1 MRLLN
6 ELFENPSFQIDEDSL
21 GYLVRDII
29 NMNWWNTAGVLTGYA
44 RNKRMQ
50 RPFTEEQ
57 KRIAV
62 QLKEYYRHN
71 KISICD
77 EDTFRREIKQY
88 IAGTRT
94 KMDQLSSWSMR
105 SRANPSQYFHR
116 PDGTMTWVDC
126 TSRATYAAKYVYQ
139 NGFID
144 WDGVCRVKG
153 VSRVLQFIRD
163 GVCEDLGIS
172 HLFEDGNN
180 AVKAE
185 IFSQKSEQRT
195 VEDWV
200 RLLGIKIV
208 PSRQWLYDAISHV
221 RTDPYKAFE
230 AACIA
235 AGVAEGVNECLY
247 GLKTMASVGTVV
259 ASDTSHASDTSRASS
274 ASNASTAS
282 NASDAS
288 RASTASYAST
298 ASNASDASRASTA
311 SYASTAS
318 GVSDAS
324 TASRASRASTASDA
338 SNASDASRASTA
350 SDASYASRA
359 STASDAS
366 SASRVSDASYASYA
380 STASGISDTS
390 YASDA
395 SRASSASGASNASRA
410 SDAGTTTFDG
420 SAWSECKTA
429 ITKPEGLEY
438 PPHFRK
444 NIFAIAGS
452 WKIDKAVVHE
462 SRLGW
467 FDPFSGHGTS
477 PLYAA
482 RHGIKYVGFDTNKA
496 AFDAYLGIVASE
508 LPEHVTLRCHDSTVF
523 VRELVGQFDLCYT
536 SPPYFDFEEYG
547 GNTAHFDGCA
557 SYADF
562 HARITVPV
570 FRNVYEYL
578 VDGGVVALQV
588 GKQKKD
594 RQGWIDALTSCGF
607 ALVDSRLT
615 GQEANKYSAMS
626 KRDQSLLVF
635 RR

>member
-200 RLLGIKIV
+200 RLLGIKIM
-208 PSRQWLYDAISHV
+208 PSRQRLYDAIFHV

-259 ASDTSHASDTSRASS
+259 ASDTSHASDTSRAS
-274 ASNASTAS
+274 
-282 NASDAS
+282 
-288 RASTASYAST
+288 
-298 ASNASDASRASTA
+298 
-311 SYASTAS
+311 
-318 GVSDAS
+318 
-324 TASRASRASTASDA
+324 
-338 SNASDASRASTA
+338 
-350 SDASYASRA
+350 
-359 STASDAS
+359 
-366 SASRVSDASYASYA
+366 
-380 STASGISDTS
+380 GISDTS

-395 SRASSASGASNASRA
+395 SRASLASSASNASRASSASGASNASRASDASRASLVSDTSYASRASRASSASGASDTSSA

>member
-105 SRANPSQYFHR
+105 SRANPSQYFHKL
-116 PDGTMTWVDC
+116 DGTMTWVDC

-200 RLLGIKIV
+200 RLLGIKIM
-208 PSRQWLYDAISHV
+208 PSRQRLYDAIFHV

-259 ASDTSHASDTSRASS
+259 ASDTSHASDTSRAS
-274 ASNASTAS
+274 
-282 NASDAS
+282 
-288 RASTASYAST
+288 RASTASYASH
-298 ASNASDASRASTA
+298 
-311 SYASTAS
+311 
-318 GVSDAS
+318 
-324 TASRASRASTASDA
+324 
-338 SNASDASRASTA
+338 
-350 SDASYASRA
+350 
-359 STASDAS
+359 
-366 SASRVSDASYASYA
+366 
-380 STASGISDTS
+380 
-390 YASDA
+390 
-395 SRASSASGASNASRA
+395 ASRA

-429 ITKPEGLEY
+429 ITKPEGIEY

>member
-105 SRANPSQYFHR
+105 SRANPSQYFHKL
-116 PDGTMTWVDC
+116 DGTMTWVDC

-144 WDGVCRVKG
+144 WDGICRVKG
-153 VSRVLQFIRD
+153 VSRILQFIRD

-200 RLLGIKIV
+200 RLLGIKIM
-208 PSRQWLYDAISHV
+208 PSRQRLYDAIFHV

-274 ASNASTAS
+274 ASTASYAS

-288 RASTASYAST
+288 R
-298 ASNASDASRASTA
+298 
-311 SYASTAS
+311 
-318 GVSDAS
+318 
-324 TASRASRASTASDA
+324 
-338 SNASDASRASTA
+338 
-350 SDASYASRA
+350 
-359 STASDAS
+359 AS
-366 SASRVSDASYASYA
+366 SASRVSDASYASRASRVSIASYA
-380 STASGISDTS
+380 SDTSRASGISDTS

>member
-57 KRIAV
+57 KRLAV

-153 VSRVLQFIRD
+153 VSRVLRFIRD

-200 RLLGIKIV
+200 RLLGIKIM
-208 PSRQWLYDAISHV
+208 PSRQRLYDAIFHV

-259 ASDTSHASDTSRASS
+259 ASDTSHASNTSRASS
-274 ASNASTAS
+274 ASGAS
-282 NASDAS
+282 NAS
-288 RASTASYAST
+288 RT
-298 ASNASDASRASTA
+298 SDTSH
-311 SYASTAS
+311 
-318 GVSDAS
+318 
-324 TASRASRASTASDA
+324 
-338 SNASDASRASTA
+338 
-350 SDASYASRA
+350 
-359 STASDAS
+359 ASDAS
-366 SASRVSDASYASYA
+366 SASLASSASNASNASHASDASR
-380 STASGISDTS
+380 ASGISDTS

-395 SRASSASGASNASRA
+395 SRASLASSASNASRA